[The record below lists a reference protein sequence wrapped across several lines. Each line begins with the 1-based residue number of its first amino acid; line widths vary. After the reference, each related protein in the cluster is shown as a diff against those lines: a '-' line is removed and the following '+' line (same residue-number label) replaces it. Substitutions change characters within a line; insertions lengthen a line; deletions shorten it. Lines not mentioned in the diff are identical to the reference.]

1 MKQNQNFEKSLE
13 KDIQAFEKKLPELE
27 NHHKGKWVLFY
38 DGEFIDAFDDFNM
51 LLFMLLK
58 NTTADHISSVK
69 LAHRHQN
76 YQHWQCAYW
85 KPHNAT
91 P

>member
-38 DGEFIDAFDDFNM
+38 DGEFIDAFDDFNNAAVYAVKEYDRGPYLIREIGAPPPKLSALAM
-51 LLFMLLK
+51 RILE
-58 NTTADHISSVK
+58 TT
-69 LAHRHQN
+69 
-76 YQHWQCAYW
+76 
-85 KPHNAT
+85 
-91 P
+91 